1 MFVLDKDSKIYIN
14 SEQSHGVKRRLA
26 TSASMSTISGNG
38 LQSIAAGT
46 VGTIN
51 VTSRDSSG
59 NLIGTGGDLWVV
71 KITNEWT
78 KANDYSCVGVSG
90 AANTLSSAI
99 SGTMT
104 DKGDG
109 TYTYSYTI
117 STTGKLFAI
126 KLYL

>member
-1 MFVLDKDSKIYIN
+1 MFVLDKESKIYIN
-14 SEQSHGVKRRLA
+14 SEQNHGVKRRLV

-78 KANDYSCVGVSG
+78 KANDYTCVGVSG
-90 AANTLSSAI
+90 AANTLSSPI

-117 STTGKLFAI
+117 STTGKLFTF
-126 KLYL
+126 KLYH

>member
-1 MFVLDKDSKIYIN
+1 MFVLDKDNKIYLN
-14 SEQSHGVKRRLA
+14 SEQNHGVKRRLA

-59 NLIGTGGDLWVV
+59 NLVGTGGDTWIV

-78 KANDYSCVGVSG
+78 KENDYTWVGVTG

-99 SGTMT
+99 SGIMT

-117 STTGKLFAI
+117 STTGKL
-126 KLYL
+126 YH